1 MKEANLQKKIAKFIA
16 ELSTSLPKPDWQTKH
31 KASLSLDNCLL
42 LDFSSNK
49 SDNPVFIIPPQAGH
63 HSCIA
68 DYDINQSLVE
78 ASLKAGKE
86 TYSAEW
92 KSATFKQRG
101 NTIDDCII
109 SMKKCIEKIGKK
121 VSLIGLCQG
130 GWQSAIYAALYP
142 EDISS
147 LVLAAAPIDFH
158 AGNGK
163 ITQSALNT
171 PMEFYKTMVAA
182 GNGCLDGKFMVAGF
196 KMLNPEDRFFND
208 YKDLFERIDDENF
221 VKRTRK
227 FRAWYEYTQ
236 NLPGKFYL
244 QVVKELFKENKLIK
258 GNLDILGRKVNMM
271 DILCPI
277 YLIAGEKDDIT
288 LPEQVFAAEKYV
300 SSKDIKKMTVP
311 AGHIG
316 VFMGTKIVRDY
327 WPGIFSS
334 L

>member
-1 MKEANLQKKIAKFIA
+1 MEKLKLRGKIAKFIA
-16 ELSTSLPKPDWQTKH
+16 ELSTPLPKPDWATKH
-31 KASLSLDNCLL
+31 KSSLSLDNCNL
-42 LDFSSNK
+42 LDFSQNK
-49 SDNPVFIIPPQAGH
+49 SDKPVFIIPPQAGH

-68 DYDINQSLVE
+68 DYDANQSLVE
-78 ASLKAGKE
+78 ASLKAGKK
-86 TYSAEW
+86 TYAAEW

-101 NTIDDCII
+101 STIDDCII
-109 SMKKCIEKIGKK
+109 SMKKCIEKIGSK

-130 GWQSAIYAALYP
+130 GWQSAIYASLYP
-142 EDISS
+142 EDVSS

-158 AGNGK
+158 AGNGM
-163 ITQSALNT
+163 ITKCALSA
-171 PMEFYKTMVAA
+171 PMAFYESMVMA
-182 GNGCLDGKFMVAGF
+182 GNGVLDGKFMVMGF
-196 KMLNPEDRFFND
+196 KMMNPEDRFFND
-208 YKDLFERIDDENF
+208 YRDLFEHIDDENF
-221 VKRTRK
+221 MKRARK

-258 GNLDILGRKVNMM
+258 GKLEILGRKVNMKN
-271 DILCPI
+271 ISCPL
-277 YLIAGEKDDIT
+277 YLIGGEKDDIT

-300 SSKDIKKMTVP
+300 SSKDITKLTVP